1 MNHIVSFGSGLSKLF
16 EKGFAPPPKK
26 INKKLAHQS
35 LAKMGKYTHLI
46 AVTTEYFYKIQNNGN
61 TEYFNIR
68 YYHCFV
74 YPLKMRSGSNY
85 DYQKY
90 FFVLFGTLN

>member
-1 MNHIVSFGSGLSKLF
+1 
-16 EKGFAPPPKK
+16 
-26 INKKLAHQS
+26 
-35 LAKMGKYTHLI
+35 MGKYTHLI

-74 YPLKMRSGSNY
+74 YPLKGV
-85 DYQKY
+85 Q
-90 FFVLFGTLN
+90 